1 MALTKDKSR
10 VIWGFSSVETV
21 LSDLRYGLRMIVK
34 WPGFSFVVILILA
47 LGIGATTAI
56 FSAVNA
62 VLLQP
67 LPYPQSDRLMMVIAT
82 SGKQD
87 WRKQPVT
94 VTGPCFDEWKQ
105 HNQVFEQIGGFI
117 NAATPTNISGGARPT
132 GFVRL
137 GLRLICL
144 QRSACSRFWDAISC
158 RKIWQRFFQPGWT
171 GSKGLSSNP
180 QLSSLEDPVRGRRR
194 DDRQKDK
201 DRR

>member
-1 MALTKDKSR
+1 MSSRDEEIRAHLDLEIHQNIAGGMSPEEARYEAHRRFGSVALTKDKSR

-34 WPGFSFVVILILA
+34 WPGFSSVVILILA
-47 LGIGATTAI
+47 LGIGVTTAI

-117 NAATPTNISGGARPT
+117 NAATPTNISGGARARP
-132 GFVRL
+132 G
-137 GLRLICL
+137 
-144 QRSACSRFWDAISC
+144 SC
-158 RKIWQRFFQPGWT
+158 
-171 GSKGLSSNP
+171 GSGYA
-180 QLSSLEDPVRGRRR
+180 
-194 DDRQKDK
+194 
-201 DRR
+201 